1 MHFRI
6 IVNTYT
12 ELSTEQVRRIG
23 EFMESL
29 RSNVGVCSRL
39 VLRAGKLEC
48 VPVITG
54 GREELAYSSARV
66 YVVRRV
72 ARHKKKAFALI
83 PGVALNEVVD
93 LLERAYTYPRGRENT
108 QEPREIWL
116 GERKRKKE
124 GERERGRAR
133 SDVASARETP
143 KLVST
148 RGLNNNG
155 MILPGLR
162 DPTRQRPV
170 VSLLLLFRCYDIRR
184 MV

>member
-1 MHFRI
+1 M
-6 IVNTYT
+6 
-12 ELSTEQVRRIG
+12 
-23 EFMESL
+23 
-29 RSNVGVCSRL
+29 
-39 VLRAGKLEC
+39 
-48 VPVITG
+48 G

-116 GERKRKKE
+116 DMERERKRK
-124 GERERGRAR
+124 RAR
-133 SDVASARETP
+133 EARGDVASARETP

-162 DPTRQRPV
+162 DPTRQRLV

>member
-1 MHFRI
+1 
-6 IVNTYT
+6 
-12 ELSTEQVRRIG
+12 
-23 EFMESL
+23 MESL
-29 RSNVGVCSRL
+29 RSSVDVYSRL
-39 VLRAGKLEC
+39 VLRVRKLEC

-66 YVVRRV
+66 CMVRRV

-93 LLERAYTYPRGRENT
+93 LLERAYTYPGGRENT

-116 GERKRKKE
+116 RERKKDRD
-124 GERERGRAR
+124 RERGEKERAR
-133 SDVASARETP
+133 GSVASVRETP

-162 DPTRQRPV
+162 DPTRERPV

>member
-1 MHFRI
+1 MLPTKLEGRI
-6 IVNTYT
+6 
-12 ELSTEQVRRIG
+12 ST
-23 EFMESL
+23 FMGSL
-29 RSNVGVCSRL
+29 RSNVGICSRL

-48 VPVITG
+48 VPVITS

-116 GERKRKKE
+116 GERKRV
-124 GERERGRAR
+124 REVRGG
-133 SDVASARETP
+133 VASARETP

-184 MV
+184 TV